1 MTAPDERRDPTDAT
15 ARASDEPVVSTAPA
29 AAAADAGAPTGT
41 TAAPRHRWWS
51 AVPKHLG
58 RARTSTVVLAVLFV
72 SVFALY
78 LNVKPPAPGEP
89 DTRGQVTEQT
99 EQAEETEP
107 ATTEET
113 EPPTTEETEP
123 APTTTSRPSTPTT
136 GSPSPTTEPTTTAPE
151 TTGPEP
157 TGDTGDT
164 GDETDPA
171 SPTG

>member
-89 DTRGQVTEQT
+89 DTRGQVTEQ
-99 EQAEETEP
+99 AEETEP
-107 ATTEET
+107 VTTEET
-113 EPPTTEETEP
+113 EPTTTEETEP

-136 GSPSPTTEPTTTAPE
+136 DSPSPTTEPTTTAPE

-157 TGDTGDT
+157 TGDTGGT